1 MEIGPIVRALTRNK
15 TRCILIGIEVA
26 LTLAIVLNCVNMM
39 LKTKS
44 DMDRVTGI
52 DEKNIIAV
60 RNQPFA
66 PDFKVEAYLE
76 NARQADLLLLRSL
89 PGVRAAE
96 SITQFPLSGS
106 GSSSG
111 YKPLGSEAQT
121 LATGNFTMGTDALAT
136 LGLRLAAGRN
146 FTPSDINEADS
157 KNVLV
162 TKAYAD
168 KLFPSGDALG
178 KQIQERTPENPHT
191 IVGIIEKM
199 HGSWPRWRYIEHVM
213 LFPGKPGNFNGGTR
227 YVIRAEPGQRD
238 RVAKSIESEML
249 KLNNGRNVI
258 IQTLEELKT
267 RTYRADINISR
278 MLGAVIVLLLFVTV
292 LGMVGMTSFSVTE
305 RTRQIGTRRAIGA
318 RRLHILRYFLVEN
331 WIITSL
337 AIVLGVLLTYSLNY
351 VLMSKLNGIRLD
363 WHLMLAGIAGM
374 WLVGLTAALFPALR
388 ATRIP
393 PAVATRTV

>member
-26 LTLAIVLNCVNMM
+26 LTLAIVLNCINMM

-60 RNQPFA
+60 RSQPFA
-66 PDFKVEAYLE
+66 PDFKEEAYLE
-76 NARQADLLLLRSL
+76 NSRKADLLLLRSL

-121 LATGNFTMGTDALAT
+121 LATGNFTMGTDALEA
-136 LGLRLAAGRN
+136 LGLRLVAGRN
-146 FTPSDINEADS
+146 FIPADINDADS

-162 TKAYAD
+162 TRAYAD
-168 KLFPSGDALG
+168 KLFPNGDALG
-178 KQIQERTPENPHT
+178 RQIQGRTAENPHT

-199 HGSWPRWRYIEHVM
+199 HGSWPRWRYIEHVL
-213 LFPGKPGNFNGGTR
+213 LFPGKPANFNWGTR
-227 YVIRAEPGQRD
+227 YVVRAESGQRD
-238 RVAKSIESEML
+238 RVAKSIEAEML

-258 IQTLEELKT
+258 IQILEELKT

-278 MLGAVIVLLLFVTV
+278 MLGAVMVLLLFVTV
-292 LGMVGMTSFSVTE
+292 LGIVGMTSFSVTE
-305 RTRQIGTRRAIGA
+305 RTRQIGTRRAVGA

-331 WIITSL
+331 WVITSL
-337 AIVLGVLLTYSLNY
+337 GIVLGVLLTYSLNY
-351 VLMSKLNGIRLD
+351 VLMNKLNGVRLD